1 VSWTNV
7 TYIRLRVA
15 KLGPKQATLD
25 DTLSA
30 VRLSVVRLL
39 SSPLMWRL
47 GDLFTIDVKLKT
59 FFWFAYVG
67 SDAHFTFQ
75 NPSILTEKKAA
86 ES

>member
-1 VSWTNV
+1 M

-39 SSPLMWRL
+39 SSPLMMWRL

-59 FFWFAYVG
+59 IFWFAYVG